1 MFSKAAIEDILRL
14 FTTGFTTGFIL
25 GLTMEHETRDM
36 KTKTNNINKPNEKAK
51 IGRRARALSVD
62 SMLGLGCL
70 KGKQWKR

>member
-1 MFSKAAIEDILRL
+1 
-14 FTTGFTTGFIL
+14 
-25 GLTMEHETRDM
+25 MEHETRDM